1 VQLLCPCSPVA
12 TAWHGSGCTAVL
24 GAPDYAWG
32 TEGPPPLSAEL
43 LCHLLVGAQVVVE
56 VGRAVEP
63 AVAADAAVQPPAAVE
78 QRELTCVVPAAAAA
92 VGQGAA
98 AAVVVA
104 VDRPAA
110 GAVAVRLHLR
120 VELVACVPDAAAGA
134 QQPCAVADLHESVAP
149 AAQTSGPLV

>member
-1 VQLLCPCSPVA
+1 
-12 TAWHGSGCTAVL
+12 
-24 GAPDYAWG
+24 
-32 TEGPPPLSAEL
+32 
-43 LCHLLVGAQVVVE
+43 VVE

-78 QRELTCVVPAAAAA
+78 QRELTCVVPAAAAAA